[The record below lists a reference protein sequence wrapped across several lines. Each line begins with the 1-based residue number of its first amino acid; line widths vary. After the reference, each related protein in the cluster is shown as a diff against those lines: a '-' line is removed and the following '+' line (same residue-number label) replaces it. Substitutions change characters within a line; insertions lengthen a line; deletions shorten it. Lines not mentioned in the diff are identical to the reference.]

1 MPRGASVR
9 GSFEGNIGLVAD
21 RRQGYAVAC
30 SARDLLTMKCPSC
43 EHENTV
49 DAKFCD
55 QCAAPLVRACGSC
68 GCALSTT
75 AKFCP
80 ECGHPVKSF
89 GDGRRFV
96 SPRSYTPQHLADQI
110 LGARAAIEGERKQV
124 TVLFADI
131 KDSMKVFSD
140 RDAEAAQ
147 KFFDPVLD
155 CMIEAVHRYEGT
167 VNRVMGDGI
176 LALFGAP
183 IAHEDHAV
191 RACYAGLRMQETVA
205 RYAGQIHRSHGP
217 VIEIRVGIDSG
228 EIVIRAIGNDLHM
241 DYTVVGQTAH
251 LASRMQQM
259 AKAGSVLTT
268 TATFQLAEG
277 YVAMKRL
284 GPMEVKGVAGPV
296 QVYAVTGARAARTR
310 LQVAAGR
317 GLTRFVGREVELE
330 QLCRVQ
336 RLAGRGR
343 GQVVAIVGEAGVG
356 KSRLVREF
364 VRSHHTAEWLV
375 LESKSA
381 PYGRASPYLP
391 VIELLRDYFQINA
404 EDSTHSIRE
413 KVTGKILGL
422 DQALQDAIPPLLD
435 LLDSLEESHPFRS
448 LDLVRH
454 RQCTYQAV
462 VRLLLSESRVRPVVA
477 VFEELHWNDPLS
489 LGLLNE
495 VVVAAQDS
503 RLLLVVCYRPEY
515 RDQWRNRPNYHQL
528 HLEPLASES
537 LAEFLQALLGSDPGL
552 DRVKRFLAERANG
565 NPFFAE
571 EIVRSLIDTSAIED
585 GYRLARPF
593 STNEVPPTVQA
604 VLAARIDALPA
615 IEKHLLEEA
624 SVIGPTVPFEL
635 LRAISALKENELRIR
650 LDNLQAAEFLYSTRL
665 FPDLEYTFKHAL
677 THDVAYSGVLH
688 ERCREIHARVV
699 DAMEKIYGDRLSEQ
713 VERLAHHAVRGEQR
727 EKAVH
732 YLRRAGAKAIGKSAL
747 LEARA
752 CFEQALGVL
761 KMLPESEG
769 TLENAFEIRLE
780 LRPVLRQLGE
790 VRPMLEHLREA
801 EALAERLKDDR
812 RRCQVCSFMTTVL
825 STLDELDDA
834 LVTGTRAVEIAGRGG
849 DVRLGA
855 VATSCLEE
863 AYYYRG
869 EYEHVVEIATA
880 SLPAMPVEWG
890 NEYLGLAVPASVF
903 GRSWLIMGLAELG
916 RFAEAAKYE
925 TEAIQ
930 LAEKTQNA
938 HTIGWAHLAASMLH
952 LFDGDWSKARSLLDH
967 WMNVPGTE
975 VAMLFPWAV
984 ASSAWALAQ
993 VGEDGEALKRVREGE
1008 RLLELQTARGIV
1020 GHRAWGYHAASRA
1033 CLLLG
1038 QLNEARDLGCRAVE
1052 SAQRQPG
1059 FTAHALRLLGDLAT
1073 HPDEFDAESGEAHY
1087 RKALALAQL
1096 HGMRPLVAH
1105 CRLGLGKLYDRVGQ
1119 PEQAREN
1126 MTAATKLYQEMDMH
1140 FWLEAGAKRGFL
1152 AI

>member
-1 MPRGASVR
+1 
-9 GSFEGNIGLVAD
+9 
-21 RRQGYAVAC
+21 
-30 SARDLLTMKCPSC
+30 MKCPNC

-49 DAKFCD
+49 EAKFCD
-55 QCAAPLVRACGSC
+55 QCAAPLARACGSC
-68 GCALSTT
+68 GCAVPTT

-80 ECGHPVKSF
+80 ECGHPVKPVE
-89 GDGRRFV
+89 DDPRFV
-96 SPRSYTPQHLADQI
+96 SPRSYPPQHLADQI
-110 LGARAAIEGERKQV
+110 LGARTGIEGERKQV

-131 KDSMKVFSD
+131 KGSMEVFSD
-140 RDAEAAQ
+140 RDPEAAQ
-147 KFFDPVLD
+147 RLFDPVLK

-205 RYAGQIHRSHGP
+205 RYSDQVHRSHGP
-217 VIEIRVGIDSG
+217 AIEIRVGINSG
-228 EIVIRAIGNDLHM
+228 EIVVRAIGNDLHM
-241 DYTVVGQTAH
+241 DYTVVGQTAN
-251 LASRMQQM
+251 LAARMEQM
-259 AKAGSVLTT
+259 ARAGSVLTT
-268 TATFQLAEG
+268 AATFRLAEG

-284 GPMEVKGVAGPV
+284 GPVEVKGLAGPV
-296 QVYAVTGARAARTR
+296 QLYEVTGAGTARTR

-330 QLCRVQ
+330 QLRRVQ
-336 RLAGRGR
+336 HLAGRGR

-364 VRSHHTAEWLV
+364 VHSHHTAEWLV
-375 LESKSA
+375 LESKST

-391 VIELLRDYFQINA
+391 VIELLRDYFKISA
-404 EDSTHSIRE
+404 DESTRSIRA
-413 KVTGKILGL
+413 KVTGRILGL
-422 DQALQDAIPPLLD
+422 DQSLQDAIPPLLD
-435 LLDSLEESHPFRS
+435 LLDSLDENHPFRS
-448 LDLVRH
+448 LDLVQH
-454 RQCTYQAV
+454 RQHTYQAV
-462 VRLLLSESRVRPVVA
+462 VRLLLSESRVKPVVA
-477 VFEELHWNDPLS
+477 VFEELHWNDSLS

-528 HLEPLASES
+528 HLDPLASES
-537 LAEFLQALLGSDPGL
+537 LAEFLQALLGSDSSL
-552 DRVKRFLAERANG
+552 DSLKRFLAERANG
-565 NPFFAE
+565 NPFFVE
-571 EIVRSLIDTSAIED
+571 EICRSLIDTSALEG

-593 STNEVPPTVQA
+593 SSTEVPPTVQA

-615 IEKHLLEEA
+615 TDKHLLEEA
-624 SVIGPTVPFEL
+624 AVIGPTVPFEL
-635 LRAISALKENELRIR
+635 LHAICGLKDNELRGRI
-650 LDNLQAAEFLYSTRL
+650 DNLQAAEFLYSTRL

-699 DAMEKIYGDRLSEQ
+699 DAMERIYADRLSEQ
-713 VERLAHHAVRGEQR
+713 VERLAHHAVRGEQQ
-727 EKAVH
+727 EKAVR
-732 YLRRAGAKAIGKSAL
+732 YLRQAGDKAAGRSAL

-752 CFEQALGVL
+752 CFEQALGIL
-761 KMLPESEG
+761 KLLPESEAA
-769 TLENAFEIRLE
+769 LENAFEIRLE

-790 VRPMLEHLREA
+790 VRQMLEHLREA
-801 EALAERLKDDR
+801 EALAERLQDDR
-812 RRCQVCSFMTTVL
+812 KRGQVCSFMTTVL
-825 STLDELDDA
+825 STLDELDEA
-834 LVTGTRAVEIAGRGG
+834 LVTGTRAVEIARRSG
-849 DVRLGA
+849 DLRLGA

-869 EYEHVVEIATA
+869 EYEHVVEIATG
-880 SLPAMPVEWG
+880 SLPVLPVEWG
-890 NEYLGLAVPASVF
+890 NEFFGLAVPASVF
-903 GRSWLIMGLAELG
+903 GRSWLIMSLAELG

-930 LAEKTQNA
+930 LAEQTQNA
-938 HTIGWAHLAASMLH
+938 HTIGWAHLAASMVH
-952 LFDGDWSKARSLLDH
+952 LFEGDWGKARSLVDH

-975 VAMLFPWAV
+975 AAMLLPWAV

-993 VGEDGEALKRVREGE
+993 VGEAGEALSRVREAE
-1008 RLLELQTARGIV
+1008 RLLELQATRGIV

-1038 QLNEARDLGCRAVE
+1038 RLDEARCLASRSVE

-1073 HPDEFDAESGEAHY
+1073 HPGQFDAEGGAAHY
-1087 RKALALAQL
+1087 QQALALAQL

-1105 CRLGLGKLYDRVGQ
+1105 CRRGLGKLYDRIGQ
-1119 PEQAREN
+1119 PEHAREN
-1126 MTAATKLYQEMDMH
+1126 MTAATMLYREMDMH
-1140 FWLEAGAKRGFL
+1140 FWFEAGAEMRNSDDMGPQV
-1152 AI
+1152 